1 MTEIKQT
8 RRKVNAKNA
17 NVEEK
22 TENVAKQEKRQLKDN
37 DKITVMNN
45 TTGRYGYIGKSGYS
59 FQLEEY
65 GDTAEVPFSE
75 LRAMSASKQKRHI
88 TDALIIILDEDAV
101 RELNYTKLYENIF
114 DAEGIEKL
122 LAYPDKLR
130 NTLPKMPKI
139 MMETLITI
147 AKQKYKDGQL
157 NNLSVINAIKNA
169 VGVNIMD

>member
-8 RRKVNAKNA
+8 RKKVNTKSA

-22 TENVAKQEKRQLKDN
+22 TENIVKQEKRQLKDT

-65 GDTAEVPFSE
+65 GDIDEIPFSE
-75 LRAMSASKQKRHI
+75 LRTMSASKQKRHI

-122 LAYPDKLR
+122 LAYPDKLC
-130 NTLPKMPKI
+130 NTLPKMPKF

-147 AKQKYKDGQL
+147 AKQKYKDRQL
-157 NNLSVINAIKNA
+157 NNLKVIDAIKNTI
-169 VGVNIMD
+169 GVNIMD